1 MARDYAARNSKP
13 SSGSRR
19 PSSGKKKSGG
29 GLPGWVLMLAG
40 LSIGL
45 LVAVFVYVSRPTAE
59 PLRGTSAAS
68 DRPSKN
74 RPSADRNA
82 AAEVDDEDEQQ
93 QAAKPSTKSTTPP
106 RGRATAKTDED
117 AAKVTVPPKEK
128 SRFTFYE
135 LLPSQEV
142 LVPSQAQAKLTPQQ
156 QQALAAQQPQ
166 TATPTTPVN
175 GIVTTPGTPPS
186 AIPPSTPPSTAP
198 SAATTGTFII
208 QVASYRSQSEAEK
221 QKAALALAGV
231 ESRIEKVTID
241 NKDTYYRV
249 RVGPLRDEAKARD
262 TLAQLESNGINAMLV
277 KVK

>member
-1 MARDYAARNSKP
+1 MARDYAVRNPKP
-13 SSGSRR
+13 SSGNRR
-19 PSSGKKKSGG
+19 PPAKKKSGG

-40 LSIGL
+40 LSMGL
-45 LVAVFVYVSRPTAE
+45 LVAVFVYVSRPTGE

-74 RPSADRNA
+74 RPADRSA
-82 AAEVDDEDEQQ
+82 AASVDDDQEDLS
-93 QAAKPSTKSTTPP
+93 AKPGKSAPP
-106 RGRATAKTDED
+106 PLRGRVSAKAAEEDTAKV
-117 AAKVTVPPKEK
+117 AVPPKEK

-142 LVPSQAQAKLTPQQ
+142 LVPSQPQAKLTAQQ
-156 QQALAAQQPQ
+156 QQALAAQQQ
-166 TATPTTPVN
+166 TQPATSPVN
-175 GIVTTPGTPPS
+175 GIATTPGTPPAS
-186 AIPPSTPPSTAP
+186 IPASVPPSTAP

-208 QVASYRSQSEAEK
+208 QVASYRSDAEAER

-249 RVGPLRDEAKARD
+249 RVGPIRDEAKARD